1 MSSSISQVQNRAR
14 NLIEVLNTIEP
25 GKPVALS
32 DLAQRVETDTSTLRR
47 DLDILSHCD
56 IDMFYIDIDIDNYSI
71 QLDVSEETLNKRR
84 AENKLKPEQELSG
97 YLKRYAKMVG
107 SADTGA
113 SFKY

>member
-1 MSSSISQVQNRAR
+1 
-14 NLIEVLNTIEP
+14 
-25 GKPVALS
+25 
-32 DLAQRVETDTSTLRR
+32 
-47 DLDILSHCD
+47 
-56 IDMFYIDIDIDNYSI
+56 
-71 QLDVSEETLNKRR
+71 LDVSEETLNKRR